1 MRVRPI
7 HGLWVA
13 FCLAGCASRTSV
25 TDSVLG
31 AEVRVTLRMDWQQR
45 GSFPGTNIERI
56 DGILVEADDQWLSV
70 ADPDTEARRTT
81 LIPREAVLAIYVI
94 K

>member
-1 MRVRPI
+1 MLSRI
-7 HGLWVA
+7 L
-13 FCLAGCASRTSV
+13 CLVGIACCLTGCAARSDVVQSAM
-25 TDSVLG
+25 G
-31 AEVRVTLRMDWQQR
+31 AEVRVTLRADWQHR
-45 GSFPGTNIERI
+45 GGAPATIIERI